1 MKFKEKDIVYV
12 VWSCENIEKHKISR
26 LFKDFYEL
34 ADGEDANEEDVFKRL
49 SEAKTYARDLLD
61 KYILKTNK
69 YINNVRPKLGK

>member
-34 ADGEDANEEDVFKRL
+34 DDGEDANEEDVFKKL
-49 SEAKTYARDLLD
+49 SEAKVYARELLD
-61 KYILKTNK
+61 KYILRVSKF
-69 YINNVRPKLGK
+69 IDNVKPKLEK